1 MGQAQME
8 TLSEEFTLPVFHR
21 NLEQLTSKEDEK
33 GG

>member
-8 TLSEEFTLPVFHR
+8 TLSEEFTPPVFHR
-21 NLEQLTSKEDEK
+21 NLEQFTSKEDEK